1 MKPIPVR
8 PISSSASSTH
18 SSSGVA
24 VAVAAAA
31 SAAAASAATNHGVH
45 SLLSKSEP
53 APADQSFSL
62 IAKYFASFPAT
73 RLKASHLE
81 PVSNSCFVAPTTLLS
96 ATAADG
102 NQLSNPATP
111 VATLTSVPAS
121 TPHHYALPPAHFA
134 AANSAT
140 TPVNVTATMATTT
153 GNHLFEN
160 SASKHQPT
168 TRFLPFKQVI
178 KQTLLKSINLP
189 LY

>member
-31 SAAAASAATNHGVH
+31 SAAAASATNHSVH

-53 APADQSFSL
+53 APADQSFSI

-81 PVSNSCFVAPTTLLS
+81 PVSNSCFVAPTNLLS
-96 ATAADG
+96 ASSAADG

-121 TPHHYALPPAHFA
+121 TPHYALPPAHFA
-134 AANSAT
+134 SANSAT
-140 TPVNVTATMATTT
+140 TPVNVTPTMATTT

-168 TRFLPFKQVI
+168 TRFLPFKQV
-178 KQTLLKSINLP
+178 KKEPFKSINL
-189 LY
+189 LVY

>member
-31 SAAAASAATNHGVH
+31 SAAAASATNHGVH

-81 PVSNSCFVAPTTLLS
+81 PVSNSCFVAPTTTTLFS
-96 ATAADG
+96 ASSAADG

-111 VATLTSVPAS
+111 VATLTSLPAS
-121 TPHHYALPPAHFA
+121 TPHYALPPAHFA

-140 TPVNVTATMATTT
+140 TPVNVTPTMATTT

-168 TRFLPFKQVI
+168 TRFLPFKQV
-178 KQTLLKSINLP
+178 KKRAF
-189 LY
+189 YVD

>member
-31 SAAAASAATNHGVH
+31 SAAAASATNHGVH

-96 ATAADG
+96 ASSAADG
-102 NQLSNPATP
+102 NQLISNPATL
-111 VATLTSVPAS
+111 VATTLTSVPAS
-121 TPHHYALPPAHFA
+121 STPHYALPPAHFA
-134 AANSAT
+134 AANSVT
-140 TPVNVTATMATTT
+140 TPVNVTATMATTA

-168 TRFLPFKQVI
+168 TRFLPFKQV
-178 KQTLLKSINLP
+178 KTTAF
-189 LY
+189 